1 MEVIKVNENENQKKG
16 IVISRKTIVIIAVL
30 FLLLL
35 AGGVA
40 VGLNL
45 ANKKEGSGETQGG
58 SVETVAQTDSSKPDI
73 ELDENAGA
81 YTGELPKDK
90 SNDSAVGI
98 KIPGYPS
105 ITIAKDTQDV
115 KMALLNPEGNP
126 CYFKFVIA
134 LKENDETLFESKY
147 VKPGDCIYDVHLAK
161 PLAAG
166 EHPAVIKISTI
177 SLDSGTPLNGANV
190 ETVLIAK

>member
-1 MEVIKVNENENQKKG
+1 MSENEKEKNG
-16 IVISRKTIVIIAVL
+16 IVISRKTIMVIAIL

-40 VGLNL
+40 LGLNL
-45 ANKKEGSGETQGG
+45 ANKKGGSGETQGG
-58 SVETVAQTDSSKPDI
+58 DDRTSAQSDGSKPSI

-81 YTGELPKDK
+81 YTGEKPQDK
-90 SNDSAVGI
+90 SGESAVGI

-105 ITIAKDTQDV
+105 ITIKKDSQDV
-115 KMALLNPEGNP
+115 TMALLNPEGNP

-134 LKENDETLFESKY
+134 LKDTDETLFESKY
-147 VKPGDCIYDVHLAK
+147 VKPGDCIYDVHLNK
-161 PLAAG
+161 PLAEG
-166 EHPAVIKISTI
+166 EYPAVIKISTI
-177 SLDSGTPLNGANV
+177 SLDGEPPLNGANV

>member
-1 MEVIKVNENENQKKG
+1 MNDKKG
-16 IVISRKTIVIIAVL
+16 ITISKKTLAVIALII
-30 FLLLL
+30 LLLV

-40 VGLNL
+40 LGLNL
-45 ANKKEGSGETQGG
+45 GRSKNTGDTQPVSQSAQESKKPG
-58 SVETVAQTDSSKPDI
+58 I
-73 ELDENAGA
+73 ELDENAGQ

-90 SNDSAVGI
+90 SGDSAVGI

-134 LKENDETLFESKY
+134 LKDSGETLFESKY
-147 VKPGDCIYDVHLAK
+147 VKPGDCIYDVHLEK
-161 PLAAG
+161 PLTEG
-166 EHPAVIKISTI
+166 EHPAVIKITTI
-177 SLDSGTPLNGANV
+177 ALDGETPLNGANV
-190 ETVLIAK
+190 ETVLKAK

>member
-1 MEVIKVNENENQKKG
+1 MNENKG
-16 IVISRKTIVIIAVL
+16 IVITRKTIVIVAVI

-40 VGLNL
+40 LGLNL
-45 ANKKEGSGETQGG
+45 ADKNGGSGETQGG
-58 SVETVAQTDSSKPDI
+58 AIQAAAQTESEKPAI
-73 ELDENAGA
+73 QLDENAGE
-81 YTGELPKDK
+81 YTGELPKEQN
-90 SNDSAVGI
+90 SGEAVGI

-105 ITIAKDTQDV
+105 ITIAKDAADV

-126 CYFKFVIA
+126 CYFKFEIA
-134 LKENDETLFESKY
+134 LKDSGETLFESKY
-147 VKPGDCIYDVHLAK
+147 VKPGDCIYDVHLEK
-161 PLAAG
+161 PLAEG

-177 SLDSGTPLNGANV
+177 SLDGETPLNGANV

>member
-1 MEVIKVNENENQKKG
+1 MSENKG
-16 IVISRKTIVIIAVL
+16 ITISRKTVVIIVIII
-30 FLLLL
+30 LLLV

-40 VGLNL
+40 LGLNL
-45 ANKKEGSGETQGG
+45 GRNKGGSGETQGG
-58 SVETVAQTDSSKPDI
+58 EVQAAARSDGSKPGI
-73 ELDENAGA
+73 ELDENAGQ
-81 YTGELPKDK
+81 YTGELPKDQ
-90 SNDSAVGI
+90 SGESAVGI

-134 LKENDETLFESKY
+134 LKDSGETLFESKY
-147 VKPGDCIYDVHLAK
+147 VKPGDCIYDVHLEK

-166 EHPAVIKISTI
+166 EYAAVIKISTI
-177 SLDSGTPLNGANV
+177 SLDGETPLNGANV